1 MGTIKTLEV
10 SPMTQASPS
19 GSGFGDGPIRVGGSS
34 FSRPAALIGGA
45 AALIALT
52 AIATTLVV
60 RPAGPAVDGAEA
72 RNAPVAATALL
83 SSGSPQKASGQ
94 VGDEAAP
101 APKPA
106 PVATERKVAATPA
119 APKAPAAQ
127 KAPAPQKVASVCSTC
142 GVIEAVTPVTQKG
155 DGTGVGAVGGAV
167 VGGLLGSQIGGGKG
181 KDAMTAIGVV
191 GGGIAGHEIEKR
203 QRATTVYA
211 VKVRMDDGS
220 TRTVTQSSAP
230 AVGAKVT
237 LEGSQLKA
245 RAS

>member
-1 MGTIKTLEV
+1 
-10 SPMTQASPS
+10 MTPASPHS
-19 GSGFGDGPIRVGGSS
+19 SSSSSGFGEGPIRVGGGSS

-60 RPAGPAVDGAEA
+60 KPTAPAVDGAEA
-72 RNAPVAATALL
+72 RNAPAAATALL
-83 SSGSPQKASGQ
+83 SPAAAPASPQKSSGQ
-94 VGDEAAP
+94 VGSDAGAP
-101 APKPA
+101 DKPA
-106 PVATERKVAATPA
+106 PTAAERKVSATPA
-119 APKAPAAQ
+119 PA
-127 KAPAPQKVASVCSTC
+127 KPATHKVAAAACSTC
-142 GVIEAVTPVTQKG
+142 GVVEAVTPVTKKG

-167 VGGLLGSQIGGGKG
+167 VGGLIGSQIGGGRG
-181 KDAMTAIGVV
+181 QDAMTVVGAV
-191 GGGIAGHEIEKR
+191 GGGLAGHEIEKR

-211 VKVRMDDGS
+211 VKVRMQDGS

-245 RAS
+245 RSS